1 MPTLQPGSTSQAFD
15 VDIGQTVSATPGSG
29 GTMLVEYTTNSEI
42 DIRNGSATWQAW
54 TAGTVSSA
62 ASDVAMCPLFARV
75 TAYTAA
81 GQYDLSGSGL
91 RAVPSQYLAWKSDV
105 VSARDLASATAV
117 VSAGRGAASA
127 RLRGQA
133 YVLAQARNPFDMRVY
148 GDSTGDET
156 TEWPYLLTQ
165 LFSTGIASS
174 YGVAYRAW
182 SDARQQYATI
192 QYLTNGPLGRRY
204 ISAGSA
210 TTSHRIEVGYSSAS
224 SDLTVIAEVDLMGGS
239 PSSQFAIAAKF
250 GGAGARSWRLELTT
264 GNALFFEHSN
274 DGTAQINRT
283 SSALSA
289 GVLNGGRVFLRVQL
303 DIDNGAAGNTCT
315 FSYSYDRSTWTTIG
329 SPDVKAGTTTLF
341 DTATTLQL
349 IGRGGGSISSLGKD
363 FRFYSLEVF
372 ASLDES
378 AMRSSIDCG
387 SVPQRSSMTSIAYKD
402 DTGAAGTIYFQG
414 STVVGSPRLC
424 MFNGSVGGQVIAY
437 AIDAGGGNARFAK
450 LNSGGQGITYISY
463 SHNEGTDVTYR
474 ADYKA
479 LTDLIVAA
487 NPDEGIIGVLQNKR
501 YSPAANIEEHEIRKQ
516 QIAAFCSAQGFDTF
530 NMASYV
536 SQSQMKADGIHPDP
550 ATGVMDTIAAAAYA
564 QIRAGAVG
572 SSF

>member
-1 MPTLQPGSTSQAFD
+1 MVKRFSAPTVIETD
-15 VDIGQTVSATPGSG
+15 DSG
-29 GTMLVEYTTNSEI
+29 NNPVAIFTGPDKREI
-42 DIRNGSATWQAW
+42 RSD
-54 TAGTVSSA
+54 A
-62 ASDVAMCPLFARV
+62 AD
-75 TAYTAA
+75 YAA
-81 GQYDLSGSGL
+81 
-91 RAVPSQYLAWKSDV
+91 
-105 VSARDLASATAV
+105 AV
-117 VSAGRGAASA
+117 VGAGRGAASA
-127 RLRGQA
+127 RLRGQC
-133 YVLAQARNPFDMRVY
+133 YKLAQARNPFDVRLY

-156 TEWPYLLTQ
+156 TEWFYLL
-165 LFSTGIASS
+165 STLLSAGLADD

-182 SDARQQYATI
+182 SDSRQQYATTT
-192 QYLTNGPLGRRY
+192 YLTNGPLGRRY

-210 TTSHRIEVGYSSAS
+210 TTSHRIEVTYASAS

-303 DIDNGAAGNTCT
+303 DIDNGATGNTCT

-329 SPDVKAGTTTLF
+329 SADTKAGTTTLF
-341 DTATTLQL
+341 DTATTLQF

-378 AMRSSIDCG
+378 TMRASIDCG
-387 SVPQRSSMTSIAYKD
+387 SVPNRSSMTSIAYKD
-402 DTGAAGTIYFQG
+402 DTGTAGTIYFQG
-414 STVVGSPRLC
+414 STVSGSPRLC

-437 AIDAGGGNARFAK
+437 AVDAAGSNARFNK
-450 LNSGGQGITYISY
+450 LNAGGEGITYISF

-474 ADYKA
+474 ADFKA

-487 NPDEGIIGVLQNKR
+487 NPDEAIIGVLQNRR

-516 QIAAFCSAQGFDTF
+516 QIAMFCASQGFDTF

-550 ATGVMDTIAAAAYA
+550 TTGVMQDVAQAAYTQMYAAALA
-564 QIRAGAVG
+564 
-572 SSF
+572 SNF